1 MSAPKDIRRAL
12 MIAKEPT
19 DAQKSAGNYK
29 KHHMSWR
36 GLSLAIENAKGSKRS
51 GVDPHGKAWSTTLP
65 AHYGYIKRTEGNDGD
80 HVDAYMGP
88 KGDSDH
94 VTVVDQHDPKSGKF
108 DEHKV
113 ILGFG
118 GRAEALR
125 CYDAAFS
132 DGSGPRRRKG
142 VTDTNVDGLKEWLKE
157 GDTKKPFGRVAK
169 AAGGEVKLKTDV
181 PDESW
186 LQRKIDSVKAEGK
199 DRWGVPAMRTI
210 TGSYTGNV
218 NVPVDVLASLPGQRG
233 EQNNVRH
240 DDLAAIKNIMQKTGK
255 LPTGR
260 DGKEYAPYIEVAH
273 DGSAWVS
280 EGNHRIMAAKALGW
294 KTLPAEI
301 RYFTGGERVDGP
313 LHPSK
318 LIPGL
323 PGQKTSAVA
332 KAAGGE
338 VLPTDHPDRAAN
350 LAKHMEGSKTP
361 PVLYHG
367 TNVHDEPMG
376 ENTRPLGDIDTFDR
390 HAAYKAFNR
399 PEGMD
404 AIGSWF
410 SETPGDH
417 KEDKPGAGQYG
428 DLIYPAHV
436 RITNPWRPKNFDH
449 FLDEMHRAA
458 GRDPKKQRPRGRGS
472 VSELRD
478 KLIRAGHDG
487 IYFDQPL
494 DHKNQSPTWVAFH
507 PHQIKSAIGNNGQFD
522 PNNPNITKAEGGG
535 VKTIKLRGSG
545 DPGKLKNFMDEFHK
559 DTHPHPFG
567 NRERFLNTDTGL
579 PPGEDFATVE
589 ASPFDEK
596 IHVSSVSALSK
607 RRGQGTQALQY
618 LKDLSDKHNVP
629 LSLDPVAYGQ
639 GGMND
644 KQLEKWY
651 GGHGFSYDDR
661 SDLMVRPPATAS
673 GRVGKAVG
681 GPMFGADFETISR
694 YLGRP
699 VGAGLQTFKPPVAP
713 PTPGVAPT
721 PGVITPSSY
730 GVPPGGFPSV
740 TGVGDR
746 DTPGGVVPG
755 PNNGDDRAGRAPN
768 GAVMGIPNAAMA
780 LANMVVPGLGVANT
794 IGNAVNTSKNAKELD
809 AMGAPL
815 SFGQKAGGVFGLNNY
830 NGELAAAMNAQMNNQ
845 INRGTGSVLSGKGME
860 FNSDGDLANGN
871 GSGNNGSY
879 NFDVMTGNAAAPAA
893 PAGGTAPQG
902 EVAVT
907 DITNN
912 DGGGGEVSSDGGG
925 MTGGGWGYGGPEGY
939 RGGGMAY
946 AAGGA
951 AVQESAAAP
960 AADPMNEPGFST
972 YHGSPHKFDE
982 FDSGK
987 IGTGTGNRNF
997 GEGFYVAD
1005 HEPEARGFG
1014 DAAFK
1019 KSSEAFAARALADNG
1034 TREKAMKKL
1043 RTKFEGQTDSY
1054 AALAR
1059 SAHDILASGDDVSR
1073 RSHMY
1078 EIKVKAH
1085 PDHFMDWDEKIAD
1098 QHPKVREILSRLPDE
1113 ALYKNSKLKIDAL
1126 PGHGVY
1132 RRLTDSLGS
1141 TKAAS
1146 DMLAKVGLPGAKYHD
1161 GISHAD
1167 KKKKTYNYVV
1177 FDPKNMEV
1185 MRRYAQGG
1193 EVYSGKHP
1201 KHYAAGGSVADDPST
1216 QRALAL
1222 TAGAAMSPSAYL
1234 EVAPGKTYN
1243 PKLHEVWEGLHPQ
1256 AKEAISNKVIGE
1268 HISDWQRKSGIAGEV
1283 RAGLGGFGGYT
1294 NPNYTF
1300 QPYDKAHLPRALNEL
1315 GHLFSQDAMMG
1326 AHSHPFE
1333 GSKPAGVVRI
1343 ALPKGLKP
1351 SEIHEIYQNLNKNG
1365 LADGHSSDP
1374 DGGFMDI
1381 LSGESGEDARKASLL
1396 IDKALGGKYHVSAYP
1411 TNIAFPEHGENYDRK
1426 LSPRS
1431 KRSDASASAPDYLAG
1446 LHQKVA
1452 GRTKDLV
1459 EKALQQGGGHQGE
1472 VSFGDTLAP
1481 GQPHPDT
1488 VSAAVPTTKAAY
1500 KGPPAPGTPRTDI
1513 SPQLHSEDNRNAIAT
1528 RMWQQHPAS
1537 GGVELSGPDA
1547 TKALIDFH
1555 TKNALAI
1562 WDRTPIEQRKTSR
1575 HWYRSAHALGN
1586 AYAEEHG
1593 IQPRA
1598 AHAMMAVLS
1607 PQNPWDKNVT
1617 QAERVMNIL
1626 HGRLDQ
1632 KWTDA
1637 MSDVAYRGGPGG
1649 KGLPNDKGTQ
1659 ETGPHAWSDIEG
1671 KTLRDVLNGPHGEKK
1686 AAMWIRAFDE
1696 AHNPTEYK
1704 SVSPTGE
1711 FLGTM
1716 MNKTGSK
1723 PDTSSWNSYSPI
1735 QKAISIWHDPSIG
1748 NINDKIGDNH
1758 KVREFYNVITNPHDP
1773 NGVVVDT
1780 HAVAAGQLLPHGSS
1794 AKEVHQNFGSSPGL
1808 VDQARMAE
1816 RGTPWVP
1823 SKKTGSTGAIGDYPF
1838 HAEAVRRAAWARG
1851 VHPSEM
1857 QSVTWET
1864 VRRLFSNKSQAAQR
1878 RARDIWSDYAN
1889 GRLTHG
1895 AAVDKIFSSNPS
1907 PPSWGGQAGQGTGDV
1922 KTGSYV
1928 KPGEI
1933 QVNSPAVKRYATGGS
1948 VDDALRLTAKYQPT
1962 LPGRQQIKRG
1972 RP

>member
-1 MSAPKDIRRAL
+1 MPVHVNLKNPLILDNKVMHDWAKAVFGGGSEFPQLISEKAKQSVIEAGYDGIVHSYEENPTKDEEVIAFHPHQIKSAIGNNGQFDPKD
-12 MIAKEPT
+12 P
-19 DAQKSAGNYK
+19 N
-29 KHHMSWR
+29 
-36 GLSLAIENAKGSKRS
+36 
-51 GVDPHGKAWSTTLP
+51 
-65 AHYGYIKRTEGNDGD
+65 
-80 HVDAYMGP
+80 
-88 KGDSDH
+88 
-94 VTVVDQHDPKSGKF
+94 
-108 DEHKV
+108 
-113 ILGFG
+113 
-118 GRAEALR
+118 
-125 CYDAAFS
+125 
-132 DGSGPRRRKG
+132 
-142 VTDTNVDGLKEWLKE
+142 
-157 GDTKKPFGRVAK
+157 
-169 AAGGEVKLKTDV
+169 
-181 PDESW
+181 
-186 LQRKIDSVKAEGK
+186 
-199 DRWGVPAMRTI
+199 I
-210 TGSYTGNV
+210 T
-218 NVPVDVLASLPGQRG
+218 
-233 EQNNVRH
+233 
-240 DDLAAIKNIMQKTGK
+240 
-255 LPTGR
+255 
-260 DGKEYAPYIEVAH
+260 
-273 DGSAWVS
+273 
-280 EGNHRIMAAKALGW
+280 
-294 KTLPAEI
+294 
-301 RYFTGGERVDGP
+301 
-313 LHPSK
+313 
-318 LIPGL
+318 
-323 PGQKTSAVA
+323 

-338 VLPTDHPDRAAN
+338 VLDADHPDRAAN
-350 LAKHMEGSKTP
+350 LAKHMEDSKTP

-390 HAAYKAFNR
+390 HAAYKAFGR

-428 DLIYPAHV
+428 NLIYPAHV

-522 PNNPNITKAEGGG
+522 PKDPNITKAEGGG
-535 VKTIKLRGSG
+535 VKTIKLRGPG

-618 LKDLSDKHNVP
+618 LKNLSDKHSVP

-651 GGHGFSYDDR
+651 GGHGFNYDDR
-661 SDLMVRPPATAS
+661 SGLMVRPPATAS
-673 GRVGKAVG
+673 DRVGKAGG

-699 VGAGLQTFKPPVAP
+699 VGAGLQTFKPPVTP
-713 PTPGVAPT
+713 PTPTPGVAPT

-755 PNNGDDRAGRAPN
+755 PNNGGGSLNFDGLLTGGNIGGFAGGLLG
-768 GAVMGIPNAAMA
+768 GAGSLVGRGIGTGYDVASANNNINAVGGTPIGFGGFLSALGHGLTFGLLGDSPKSQQNAAIEGVMGSP
-780 LANMVVPGLGVANT
+780 VGG
-794 IGNAVNTSKNAKELD
+794 GTSTN
-809 AMGAPL
+809 
-815 SFGQKAGGVFGLNNY
+815 
-830 NGELAAAMNAQMNNQ
+830 
-845 INRGTGSVLSGKGME
+845 
-860 FNSDGDLANGN
+860 
-871 GSGNNGSY
+871 GNNGTGTTAGPAPVSGY
-879 NFDVMTGNAAAPAA
+879 DYAGMQGDVT
-893 PAGGTAPQG
+893 
-902 EVAVT
+902 VT
-907 DITNN
+907 DTTNN
-912 DGGGGEVSSDGGG
+912 DGGNGEVSSDGGG

-951 AVQESAAAP
+951 AVEEPAAAP

-1216 QRALAL
+1216 QRALNISAEAQKPKDKWGQNRSL
-1222 TAGAAMSPSAYL
+1222 EFNDLASILEGVRSTNLGQMVGRYQHAPAEHATRTMYEDLKKLATEGKVGRKWYEKSSKRILDYVGGNKTQADKFAQLVAIYSPQTTVPVNTSNAMKAYNRASL
-1234 EVAPGKTYN
+1234 GHKIWNGDIVDRDKTFN
-1243 PKLHEVWEGLHPQ
+1243 TI
-1256 AKEAISNKVIGE
+1256 KES
-1268 HISDWQRKSGIAGEV
+1268 SDYVKS
-1283 RAGLGGFGGYT
+1283 LGGENAGFTKVPLDDSGKRFLIARH
-1294 NPNYTF
+1294 NPGSYENIATA
-1300 QPYDKAHLPRALNEL
+1300 DRDLKAHLVMNEGVPFEGRKTNNFYNNLMVHIDKKRLQGSTQDLWMAKAFGFHDPAVGSGAKYDYMERLTEKLANEL
-1315 GHLFSQDAMMG
+1315 GWKPHQVQAAIWTAMKTRQESVADEAKKDAVEKGIATLVPGKKPGQTKFAINDGRENDFS
-1326 AHSHPFE
+1326 E
-1333 GSKPAGVVRI
+1333 
-1343 ALPKGLKP
+1343 
-1351 SEIHEIYQNLNKNG
+1351 
-1365 LADGHSSDP
+1365 
-1374 DGGFMDI
+1374 
-1381 LSGESGEDARKASLL
+1381 LL
-1396 IDKALGGKYHVSAYP
+1396 RDKALGTKVSAKHIKESARDFSDFLDQNLAHVSWESAP
-1411 TNIAFPEHGENYDRK
+1411 SKQIDHLNGIED
-1426 LSPRS
+1426 LSPEAKAEHHGLTSAALHDKNGNDLLAKYLGMMSPGSLHAHGYWEGKVNPASHLMVGATRIKAAEQSPQIDEPSRELMDIYADAKGLLHKQDGVGYHRPFYNPKITEANGIEYEFGHDLNAEHIKNLGKAIDQNAPGAALIPAGPRKVKVINFSGPENEISHPNGSTYFQDADAPIEAGHTLLKQHKFSRNYKDQRDFHKAVDRS
-1431 KRSDASASAPDYLAG
+1431 VQGAMLPGEVATQRVFASDGNLRGNNWQVNRNGEDYLQRLRASRRPDVLEYVATVLAPRVAEVDRAFAEKHGLKTDPGLESSIQNAHRQQQPEQVAPQVAPPVSTAG
-1446 LHQKVA
+1446 KMTL
-1452 GRTKDLV
+1452 RN
-1459 EKALQQGGGHQGE
+1459 GGG
-1472 VSFGDTLAP
+1472 VNAP
-1481 GQPHPDT
+1481 AAILP
-1488 VSAAVPTTKAAY
+1488 SA
-1500 KGPPAPGTPRTDI
+1500 
-1513 SPQLHSEDNRNAIAT
+1513 
-1528 RMWQQHPAS
+1528 
-1537 GGVELSGPDA
+1537 
-1547 TKALIDFH
+1547 
-1555 TKNALAI
+1555 
-1562 WDRTPIEQRKTSR
+1562 
-1575 HWYRSAHALGN
+1575 
-1586 AYAEEHG
+1586 
-1593 IQPRA
+1593 
-1598 AHAMMAVLS
+1598 
-1607 PQNPWDKNVT
+1607 
-1617 QAERVMNIL
+1617 
-1626 HGRLDQ
+1626 
-1632 KWTDA
+1632 
-1637 MSDVAYRGGPGG
+1637 
-1649 KGLPNDKGTQ
+1649 
-1659 ETGPHAWSDIEG
+1659 
-1671 KTLRDVLNGPHGEKK
+1671 
-1686 AAMWIRAFDE
+1686 
-1696 AHNPTEYK
+1696 
-1704 SVSPTGE
+1704 
-1711 FLGTM
+1711 
-1716 MNKTGSK
+1716 
-1723 PDTSSWNSYSPI
+1723 
-1735 QKAISIWHDPSIG
+1735 
-1748 NINDKIGDNH
+1748 
-1758 KVREFYNVITNPHDP
+1758 
-1773 NGVVVDT
+1773 
-1780 HAVAAGQLLPHGSS
+1780 
-1794 AKEVHQNFGSSPGL
+1794 
-1808 VDQARMAE
+1808 
-1816 RGTPWVP
+1816 
-1823 SKKTGSTGAIGDYPF
+1823 
-1838 HAEAVRRAAWARG
+1838 
-1851 VHPSEM
+1851 
-1857 QSVTWET
+1857 
-1864 VRRLFSNKSQAAQR
+1864 
-1878 RARDIWSDYAN
+1878 
-1889 GRLTHG
+1889 
-1895 AAVDKIFSSNPS
+1895 
-1907 PPSWGGQAGQGTGDV
+1907 
-1922 KTGSYV
+1922 
-1928 KPGEI
+1928 
-1933 QVNSPAVKRYATGGS
+1933 